1 MNNNNGC
8 MIAILAFMVL
18 IDILLFCWDTTAGL
32 LFLGIIVV
40 SIIFAFIANF
50 GLSVIA
56 SFIRDLFK

>member
-1 MNNNNGC
+1 